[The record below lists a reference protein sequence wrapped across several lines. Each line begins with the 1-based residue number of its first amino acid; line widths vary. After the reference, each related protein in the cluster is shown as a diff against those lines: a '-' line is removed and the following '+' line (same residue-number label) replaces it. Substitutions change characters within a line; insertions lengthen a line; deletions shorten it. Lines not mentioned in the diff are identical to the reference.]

1 MDIRDTMRFRLRF
14 LRLAFNT
21 LLRVT
26 IRRVGVLGWSTHNVA
41 DFAALELKAISSLSE
56 LGFPRVARM
65 IIQCIAIFGLLVSC
79 SIMFCG
85 DLR

>member
-1 MDIRDTMRFRLRF
+1 VVLVAVVATGAEHAPKGDYHT
-14 LRLAFNT
+14 
-21 LLRVT
+21 
-26 IRRVGVLGWSTHNVA
+26 RRILGWSTHNVA
-41 DFAALELKAISSLSE
+41 DFAALELKAISSMSK

-85 DLR
+85 DLRRPA